1 MNKTGNLKLFTLTL
15 VLLLSGKSGIANAQ
29 DYNYGIVF
37 GSDSDI
43 QEAEYEIEQLAGRL
57 PQYSSLAGLFKKDNE
72 YRSVILFRSEA
83 EAEKNFNI
91 VQQVY
96 SSRQPY
102 KWDLQDC
109 RDWLQNA
116 RTEQQ
121 IRYYDCP

>member
-1 MNKTGNLKLFTLTL
+1 MNTNKNLKLSTLTL

-37 GSDSDI
+37 GSDRDI
-43 QEAEYEIEQLAGRL
+43 QEAEYEIEQLARRV

-72 YRSVILFRSEA
+72 YRSVILFRSKEEA
-83 EAEKNFNI
+83 NTNFGI

-96 SSRQPY
+96 SSRQLY
-102 KWDLQDC
+102 KWDLQNC

-116 RTEQQ
+116 RSEQQ
-121 IRYYDCP
+121 IRYYNCP